1 MDRRQFIVSNSS
13 FVDRARDFIKTCG
26 EPLLEYPETIDREVL
41 VVSPFGFS
49 LNLHVGWGPAE
60 IPPAPS
66 YRTWLA
72 MNRMH
77 PDYEF
82 EDITA
87 DQFDDPIPPRYWE
100 DCWFSTFCPS
110 VLAFFYL
117 QPLDLG
123 PPTGSPPNSEVAG
136 EIYFSEGEFPGCDAR
151 VVGIEDLLS
160 ISLLQNRL
168 NVLGENTAVNL
179 DKSAR
184 EYFKSQRERD
194 VKSLQPEHASVAPI
208 FPVNHRGNINQGET
222 R

>member
-1 MDRRQFIVSNSS
+1 
-13 FVDRARDFIKTCG
+13 
-26 EPLLEYPETIDREVL
+26 
-41 VVSPFGFS
+41 
-49 LNLHVGWGPAE
+49 
-60 IPPAPS
+60 
-66 YRTWLA
+66 
-72 MNRMH
+72 MH